1 MMTCGRPY
9 CAIWGPGN
17 LITLGLTGSIGM
29 GKSTAAAMFR
39 QLGVPVFDSDA
50 EVHKVMAPGGAA
62 VALVE
67 AAFPG
72 VTVDIHGVP
81 GGIDRQ
87 KLGAAVFGNP
97 QKLKL
102 LEGIIHPLVGRG
114 RDRFNRLARAARD
127 PVVVYDVPLLYETGG
142 EKKVDYVC
150 VVSAPKAVQIARVLA
165 RPGMTRDKLNH
176 ILAAQVPDAEKR
188 RRADFVI
195 PTGNGKNFALKQIRA
210 ILNYLKENNNA

>member
-1 MMTCGRPY
+1 M
-9 CAIWGPGN
+9 
-17 LITLGLTGSIGM
+17 ITLGLTGSIGM

-50 EVHKVMAPGGAA
+50 EVHKVMAKGGAA
-62 VALVE
+62 VARVE

-72 VTVDIHGVP
+72 VTVVNQGVL

-97 QKLKL
+97 QKLKQ
-102 LEGIIHPLVGRG
+102 LEGIIHPLVSRG
-114 RDRFNRLARAARD
+114 RDRFNRIARAARE

-142 EKKVDYVC
+142 EKRVDYVC
-150 VVSAPKAVQIARVLA
+150 VVSAPKAVQIARVMA
-165 RPGMTRDKLNH
+165 RPGMTRDKLDH

-188 RRADFVI
+188 RRAHFVI

-210 ILNYLKENNNA
+210 VLNYLKENDNA